1 MNAGHGC
8 VGPPYRQVVGW
19 LDRCKLVGTGPRGR
33 IVDQAGRWVD
43 SPRPVQI
50 PPSLAEA
57 PDSSTDTPLTVFWP
71 SVEYEQISTS
81 PLHVCL
87 KLSYPQAICCL

>member
-1 MNAGHGC
+1 MMNAGHGC

-43 SPRPVQI
+43 SPRP
-50 PPSLAEA
+50 
-57 PDSSTDTPLTVFWP
+57 DSSFARGGAGFLD
-71 SVEYEQISTS
+71 
-81 PLHVCL
+81 
-87 KLSYPQAICCL
+87 